1 MIFDFN
7 GMDID
12 VPLADG
18 FVATDCVIIIRGQSM
33 TEPGVDTLSMGISEH
48 TGGIVSHG
56 MLALVTSAD
65 YADAEYDD
73 E

>member
-18 FVATDCVIIIRGQSM
+18 FVPTDCIVIIRGQSIS
-33 TEPGVDTLSMGISEH
+33 EPGVDTLSMGVTEH
-48 TGGIVSHG
+48 TGGILQHG
-56 MLALVTSAD
+56 MLALVATAD